1 MSKKQPCGPWWNVMC
16 LIYLFLAGLRTSL
29 FSLETA
35 SVLSHSNLKIEMSLL
50 GCIAV
55 MAATSFGLLNC
66 AVNIYSKY
74 IYIYI
79 KRQRGVKYFLLYI
92 CFKLVGDLHEIMR

>member
-1 MSKKQPCGPWWNVMC
+1 MC

-55 MAATSFGLLNC
+55 MAATSFGLFNC
-66 AVNIYSKY
+66 AVNIYRCE
-74 IYIYI
+74 IY
-79 KRQRGVKYFLLYI
+79 LLHLLI
-92 CFKLVGDLHEIMR
+92 LSNGET

>member
-1 MSKKQPCGPWWNVMC
+1 MS

-55 MAATSFGLLNC
+55 MAATSFGLFNC
-66 AVNIYSKY
+66 AEKKKEREKKRNKCIYVFMSVC
-74 IYIYI
+74 
-79 KRQRGVKYFLLYI
+79 VKL
-92 CFKLVGDLHEIMR
+92 

>member
-1 MSKKQPCGPWWNVMC
+1 MC
-16 LIYLFLAGLRTSL
+16 LFYLFLAGLRTSL

-66 AVNIYSKY
+66 AVNTYRCEMSFALSLNSLSGDTG
-74 IYIYI
+74 
-79 KRQRGVKYFLLYI
+79 QSGTQ
-92 CFKLVGDLHEIMR
+92 LVRDLHKLAKISIG